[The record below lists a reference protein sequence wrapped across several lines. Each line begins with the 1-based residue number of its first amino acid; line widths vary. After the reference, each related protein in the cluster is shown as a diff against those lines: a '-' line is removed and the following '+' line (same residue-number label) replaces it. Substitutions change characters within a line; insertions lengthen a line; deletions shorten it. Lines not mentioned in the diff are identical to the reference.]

1 MMNEI
6 SKEIITFLIIVLLT
20 STIHWALHVLYSMW
34 CAPHTLTGLLN
45 SFFTLGSPLC
55 QFINYLQF
63 ELAKNYITIWT
74 TAGVAVM
81 GYITSKILNK

>member
-1 MMNEI
+1 MNEI
-6 SKEIITFLIIVLLT
+6 SKVIITFLLMVLLT
-20 STIHWALHVLYSMW
+20 STLHWTLHVLYSMW
-34 CAPHTLTGLLN
+34 CAPHTVKGLLN

-55 QFINYLQF
+55 QFINHIQF

>member
-1 MMNEI
+1 MNEI
-6 SKEIITFLIIVLLT
+6 SKVIITFLLVVLLT
-20 STIHWALHVLYSMW
+20 STLHWTLHVLYSMW
-34 CAPHTLTGLLN
+34 CAPHTVKGLLN

-55 QFINYLQF
+55 QFINHIQF

>member
-1 MMNEI
+1 MNEI
-6 SKEIITFLIIVLLT
+6 SKVIITFLLVVLLT
-20 STIHWALHVLYSMW
+20 STLHWTLHVLYSMW
-34 CAPHTLTGLLN
+34 CAPHTVKGLLN
-45 SFFTLGSPLC
+45 SLFTLGSPLC
-55 QFINYLQF
+55 QFINHIQF

>member
-1 MMNEI
+1 MSNILVTVGIALYNHE
-6 SKEIITFLIIVLLT
+6 KYIIKCLESIINQTYKNIELIVIDDG
-20 STIHWALHVLYSMW
+20 SSD
-34 CAPHTLTGLLN
+34 N
-45 SFFTLGSPLC
+45 S
-55 QFINYLQF
+55 F

>member
-6 SKEIITFLIIVLLT
+6 SKVIITFLIIVLLT

-63 ELAKNYITIWT
+63 ELAKNYIRYYNACSANNI
-74 TAGVAVM
+74 
-81 GYITSKILNK
+81 YINNNGK

>member
-1 MMNEI
+1 
-6 SKEIITFLIIVLLT
+6 
-20 STIHWALHVLYSMW
+20 MW
-34 CAPHTLTGLLN
+34 CAPQTLTGLLN